1 MVEESH
7 VIKDRWIS
15 FLRLGGEVRGCFRKA
30 RPWSADQ
37 KEKKSQNR
45 LKIGEWVGGHCM
57 TL

>member
-1 MVEESH
+1 M
-7 VIKDRWIS
+7 IKDRWIS

-30 RPWSADQ
+30 HPWSAVQ

>member
-1 MVEESH
+1 M
-7 VIKDRWIS
+7 IKDRGIS

-37 KEKKSQNR
+37 KKKKKKSQNR
-45 LKIGEWVGGHCM
+45 LKIGEWVGDHCM